1 MYLGTQLQPRW
12 RMCGEPSSGI
22 ESDAKMTL
30 RSRLRCTNGGDDLM
44 FAQFSEQISSE
55 TTRLLL
61 TTKSYH
67 PGNMHKYMP
76 FTQTIYKSRILA
88 IALTSKALRCT
99 SLVSF
104 ALFGLSNETAET
116 HMPVAVICLSYL
128 AVLTLRKYKLRMA
141 RKSDLEIRRIL
152 QLAVEMFITRII

>member
-1 MYLGTQLQPRW
+1 MS
-12 RMCGEPSSGI
+12 GEPSSGI

-30 RSRLRCTNGGDDLM
+30 RSRLRCANGGDNLM
-44 FAQFSEQISSE
+44 FAPFSDQISSE

-67 PGNMHKYMP
+67 PGNIHKHMP
-76 FTQTIYKSRILA
+76 FTRTIYKSRIVA

-116 HMPVAVICLSYL
+116 HMPVAVICLSHL
-128 AVLTLRKYKLRMA
+128 AILILQKYKLRMA
-141 RKSDLEIRRIL
+141 RKSDLEIRPIL
-152 QLAVEMFITRII
+152 QFAVKMFIIRII